1 MNEPRGIRLK
11 DELTANIKSVD
22 VLKSIGLE
30 LLQNLSGDLWTDY
43 NIHDPGITTLEIL
56 CYVITEL
63 GYRSDTNIEDIFN
76 TAEEGNS
83 SFYQAHEVLNSGVV
97 TLSDL
102 KKIILDLNEIRNVEI
117 IPSSY
122 HDEYT
127 SLYTLWIE
135 LMSPSPTKEE
145 ITEAEAIVIG
155 KVNSNRFLGMAI
167 DEVKFLNQDLVGIDL
182 DIELK
187 EKVTKDTLLKLI
199 IQKVDQYFSPIPSF
213 KSIDELIGE
222 GYSSDEIFNGPNLKN
237 GFLTEENLVKN
248 KIKKQLYIS
257 DLIHQVMDIVEVR
270 NIKKILIK
278 DNTGKEYNWV
288 YKVKENCVPRLDLKN
303 SIINV
308 YFQNSK
314 LYSFS
319 TNIDNINY
327 LSTKNKAAHKRNTLK
342 VKGGIRTDL
351 KTYRSLQY
359 DFPAV
364 YGVGELGPPNSWGK
378 EKKAYSK
385 QFKSYLSF
393 FDQILANYFAQ
404 LSHLPSL
411 FSLNNISST
420 TAVQWLDEVPKPY
433 HIFKPFLESYLLK
446 NADIE
451 DESNLKKAWI
461 KWIDLN
467 KEKQLRFLQQ
477 TIESKVI
484 FQERR
489 KKILDHLLARFGY
502 DFSNFDSVAGL
513 NDEALINQK
522 LNTLRSL
529 PTIGVSKYYGPLSYG
544 AFPSDIHRSSG
555 FKLFIMTTLGFRGG
569 VNNSISGVIKKIML
583 ENKQS
588 IALTFENV
596 NLSYGIRQL
605 FKFGVQSHHFKV
617 VGNSIVLSDTLE
629 SEICSTNIKGV
640 NVHPQEYV
648 NQLTKAIL
656 NIDAQSENF
665 YVFDHILLRPSSEL
679 AVFGFVVT
687 IKGANVFQ
695 SPLSL
700 SKREQEEEK
709 NFFCKH
715 ALSFKKYSIHEV
727 AHNQFKI
734 QFQCRGSIILSV
746 QFYESE
752 MEAEM
757 AIESYLS
764 YFSEI
769 PDLKKTLVST
779 TKYNHIYNELQDPFS
794 NILTIVLPDW
804 ASRFQNKPFKK
815 YITNTII
822 QEAPANVFVNV
833 KWVNYEELIAL
844 EDANDDYVG
853 CSIKEIEK
861 KEEKLERLLLL
872 LMDNE

>member
-1 MNEPRGIRLK
+1 MGIRIE
-11 DELTANIKSVD
+11 DQFTANIKNVD
-22 VLKSIGLE
+22 DLKSIGLE

-63 GYRSDTNIEDIFN
+63 GYRADTSIEDIFN
-76 TAEEGNS
+76 TQEVGNT
-83 SFYQAHEVLNSGVV
+83 SFYQAHEVLNSGAA

-117 IPSSY
+117 ILSPY
-122 HDEYT
+122 YDEYT
-127 SLYTLWIE
+127 SLHTIWIE

-145 ITEAEAIVIG
+145 IMHAQAIVLD
-155 KVNSNRFLGMAI
+155 KVNSHRFLGMAI

-187 EKVTKDTLLKLI
+187 ERVTRDTLLKLI
-199 IQKVDQYFSPIPSF
+199 IQKVDQYFSPLPSF

-222 GYSSDEIFNGPNLKN
+222 GYSSDQIFDGPNLIN
-237 GFLTEENLVKN
+237 GFLTEDNLVKN

-257 DLIHQVMDIVEVR
+257 DLIHQVMDIAEVR

-278 DNTGKEYNWV
+278 DKVGKGYNWV
-288 YKVKENCVPRLDLKN
+288 YKVAENCVPRLDLNN

-319 TNIDNINY
+319 TNPNNINY
-327 LSTKNKAAHKRNTLK
+327 LGTKTKAAHKRNTLE
-342 VKGGIRTDL
+342 VKPGRRTDL

-364 YGVGELGPPNSWGK
+364 YGVGELGPPNSWEE

-393 FDQILANYFAQ
+393 FDQVLANYFAQ
-404 LSHLPSL
+404 LSSLPSL

-420 TAVQWLDEVPKPY
+420 TAVQWLDEIPKPY

-446 NADIE
+446 NVDIE
-451 DESNLKKAWI
+451 DEGNLKKEWI

-467 KEKQLRFLQQ
+467 KEKQLGFLQE
-477 TIESKVI
+477 TIESKAI
-484 FQERR
+484 FHERR
-489 KKILDHLLARFGY
+489 KKVLDHLLARFGY

-513 NDEALINQK
+513 NDEALINHK
-522 LNTLRSL
+522 LNTLRVL
-529 PTIGVSKYYGPLSYG
+529 PTIGVSKYYGPLPLGNS
-544 AFPSDIHRSSG
+544 PSDLYRTSG
-555 FKLFIMTTLGFRGG
+555 FKLFIMTALGFRGR
-569 VNNSISGVIKKIML
+569 VNNSISGVMKKIML
-583 ENKQS
+583 ENNQA
-588 IALTFENV
+588 IALNFENV

-605 FKFGVQSHHFKV
+605 FKFGVQSHNFKV
-617 VGNSIVLSDTLE
+617 VGNSILLTDALE
-629 SEICSTNIKGV
+629 TEICSTNIKDV
-640 NVHPQEYV
+640 SVEPQEYIGH
-648 NQLTKAIL
+648 LTKSIL

-665 YVFDHILLRPSSEL
+665 YVFDHILLRPSEEL
-679 AVFGFVVT
+679 FVFGFVVT
-687 IKGANVFQ
+687 FKGANVFQ

-700 SKREQEEEK
+700 SKREQVEEK
-709 NFFCKH
+709 NFFCEH
-715 ALSFKKYSIHEV
+715 ALNVKKYSIHEV
-727 AHNQFKI
+727 SHNQFKI
-734 QFQCRGSIILSV
+734 QFQCKGSFILSV

-752 MEAEM
+752 MEAEG

-764 YFSEI
+764 YFSEL
-769 PDLKKTLVST
+769 PDLKETLVAT

-794 NILTIVLPDW
+794 NILTVVLPDW

-815 YITNTII
+815 HITNTII

-844 EDANDDYVG
+844 EEANEHYVR
-853 CSIKEIEK
+853 CSIKEKAK
-861 KEEKLERLLLL
+861 KEETLEQLLLL